1 MVIFWAVPAIET
13 VMDGV
18 EDQVGIDL
26 GEAAREGVDA
36 QLGIALDVHLALGL
50 LELVA
55 EGDHHLMQVVG
66 EAEVVAGLGGLIHCH
81 LLEAGDELRGA
92 SQVALQQLHR
102 LVEILGE
109 FAEVGAGELLG
120 LDMLLEV
127 GHPLLQ
133 VGGGGD
139 ADADGGVDLVG
150 HAGNQGTEE
159 AIFSDSTR
167 VCWACLRSS

>member
-1 MVIFWAVPAIET
+1 
-13 VMDGV
+13 MDGV

-66 EAEVVAGLGGLIHCH
+66 EAEASGPRRTDRPATCLKLAMSS
-81 LLEAGDELRGA
+81 EARLRLPC
-92 SQVALQQLHR
+92 SSCID

-109 FAEVGAGELLG
+109 FAG
-120 LDMLLEV
+120 
-127 GHPLLQ
+127 
-133 VGGGGD
+133 
-139 ADADGGVDLVG
+139 
-150 HAGNQGTEE
+150 
-159 AIFSDSTR
+159 R
-167 VCWACLRSS
+167 